1 VRAWLWGSAAAVSV
15 TAHVAFAAWAL
26 AREPAPRTPVRPPVV
41 MELAA
46 IAKPKPVEPPKP
58 PPPPPP
64 PPPKPV
70 TIKKVAKHAPSAP
83 PPPSAPKV
91 GIDAPE
97 TPGGLAV
104 PTGETPDGDPN
115 ADGQGTEPAP
125 PAPAAPPAPLAP
137 PAPPAKKF
145 VPIYEVTQVPRAK
158 HRVEPEI
165 PEAFR
170 RAQREALVVIEV
182 EIDVHGKV
190 TGARVLRHAE
200 YGLDDAALAAA
211 KQTEFEPALMGT
223 TPVAVR
229 YQIPYRFQVRG

>member
-1 VRAWLWGSAAAVSV
+1 MRAWLWGAAAAVSV
-15 TAHVAFAAWAL
+15 TAHVAFAAWVE
-26 AREPAPRTPVRPPVV
+26 AREPAPRTQPRPPVV

-46 IAKPKPVEPPKP
+46 VARPKPVEPPK

-70 TIKKVAKHAPSAP
+70 TIKKVAKHPPAAP
-83 PPPSAPKV
+83 PPPPEAPRF
-91 GIDAPE
+91 GSDAPD
-97 TPGGLAV
+97 TPGGLPV
-104 PTGETPDGDPN
+104 PKGDTMDADPV
-115 ADGQGTEPAP
+115 ADGQGKEPAP
-125 PAPAAPPAPLAP
+125 PAPPPPPPAP

-145 VPIYEVTQVPRAK
+145 LPAYEVTQLPRPK

-170 RAQREALVVIEV
+170 QAQREALVVVEL
-182 EIDVHGKV
+182 EIDARGKV
-190 TGARVLRHAE
+190 VSARVLRHAE

-211 KQTEFEPALMGT
+211 RQTEFEPALMGT

-229 YQIPYRFQVRG
+229 YQIPYRFRVRG